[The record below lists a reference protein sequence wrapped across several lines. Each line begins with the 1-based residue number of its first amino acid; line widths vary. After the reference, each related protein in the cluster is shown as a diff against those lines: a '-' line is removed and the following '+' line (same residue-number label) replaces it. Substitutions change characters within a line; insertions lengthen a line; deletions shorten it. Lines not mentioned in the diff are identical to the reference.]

1 MELKRFFV
9 DKNNLI
15 NNKVY
20 LNDVEH
26 NHLSNVLRLSVG
38 DNVLIVCGDGFDYTC
53 SIESITKKQTILN
66 VLSKSENIYDPKV
79 NVTIYQAII
88 KGDNMPLVVQKLNEL
103 GISTL
108 TPITT
113 KYTVALG
120 SKNLVNKLQN
130 TANQSVKQCK
140 RSKPLFIDD
149 IKSIKD
155 IVKEFCNYDL
165 VLVPYEKENSVT
177 MQNAIIGNL
186 KAKNIA
192 CIVGSEGGFSEE
204 EIEFLCE
211 HGAKAITLGN
221 RILRAETAS
230 IAISSVLMYAFG
242 EWDKWKLF

>member
-1 MELKRFFV
+1 MDNRYFFEKYSGDTIEL
-9 DKNNLI
+9 DKTETGHLV
-15 NNKVY
+15 KV
-20 LNDVEH
+20 
-26 NHLSNVLRLSVG
+26 RRAKVG
-38 DNVLIVCGDGFDYTC
+38 DNIVGFCGDGFDYTC
-53 SIESITKKQTILN
+53 KIESITKKQTILN
-66 VLSKSENIYDPKV
+66 ILSKTENVYDPNV

-140 RSKPLFIDD
+140 RSKPLIIDN
-149 IKSIKD
+149 IKTIKD
-155 IVKEFCNYDL
+155 IVKEFSNYDL

-177 MQNAIIGNL
+177 MQSILTSNI
-186 KAKNIA
+186 KVKNIA

-204 EIEFLCE
+204 EIEFLCNN
-211 HGAKAITLGN
+211 GAKAVTLGN

-230 IAISSVLMYAFG
+230 IAISSVLMFAFG
-242 EWDKWKLF
+242 EWDKWKQF